1 MRPNKAETA
10 VLCCSLDICLQLLK
24 YGGKYTLPKEQ
35 ENKSKTEY
43 KFDILS
49 DLFFNSTPLS
59 ISTIVQLR
67 EQGAERRKVSLTQT
81 RISSYFQTK
90 NM

>member
-1 MRPNKAETA
+1 M
-10 VLCCSLDICLQLLK
+10 SLPTK
-24 YGGKYTLPKEQ
+24 Q
-35 ENKSKTEY
+35 ENKSKKEY

-49 DLFFNSTPLS
+49 ELCFNSTPLS

-67 EQGAERRKVSLTQT
+67 EQAAERRKASLTQT
-81 RISSYFQTK
+81 RILSNFQTK